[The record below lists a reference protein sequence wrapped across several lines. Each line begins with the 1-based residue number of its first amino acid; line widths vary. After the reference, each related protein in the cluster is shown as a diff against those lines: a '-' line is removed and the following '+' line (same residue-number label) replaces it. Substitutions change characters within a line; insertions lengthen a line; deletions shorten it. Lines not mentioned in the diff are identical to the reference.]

1 MVSHKIFQGD
11 NHMRKILSILMI
23 ALYAI
28 TVQAGEEKRGEAGFM
43 FLKVPMGAREVGMG
57 MNGLTTTSGANA
69 IYWNPANI
77 SSADRATFSFS
88 YLNHFA
94 GISSNYAAVS
104 FPYAEAG
111 VFAVSFNYLSYGDI
125 EKTTEDSPNGNIG
138 FYSPYELAL
147 GFSYSK
153 QITDRVSGGLT
164 VKFVNSKIDLVSA
177 SGMSFDFGFTY
188 NTGYRG
194 LKLGF
199 AVTNIGPQAKY
210 EGDGL
215 TREITDASGETS
227 FLKFDSEPFELPAS
241 VNFGASL
248 ELYRNEQNAITGM
261 LEQNI
266 NSFQA
271 SRTNMGFEYGFQNMF
286 FARMG
291 YTSTLKKDRDYKTG
305 KASTAG
311 LTFGG
316 GIDYKFSDNLGMTVD
331 YGYLDMGQLD
341 ATHRFT
347 VGIKF

>member
-1 MVSHKIFQGD
+1 MRIKLISLLILALFVSSVF
-11 NHMRKILSILMI
+11 
-23 ALYAI
+23 
-28 TVQAGEEKRGEAGFM
+28 AGETKRGEAGFM
-43 FLKVPMGAREVGMG
+43 FLKVPLGARETALGMS
-57 MNGLTTTSGANA
+57 GLTSTNGASA
-69 IYWNPANI
+69 IYWNPANV
-77 SSADRATFSFS
+77 SAADRPTFAFS

-94 GISSNYAAVS
+94 GISSNYAGVS
-104 FPYAEAG
+104 FPLSDVG
-111 VFAVSFNYLSYGDI
+111 VFGVSFNYMSYGDI
-125 EKTTEDSPNGNIG
+125 VKTTEDAPDGSLGH
-138 FYSPYELAL
+138 YAPYELAL
-147 GFSYSK
+147 GFTYSK
-153 QITDRVSGGLT
+153 QITDRVSGGVT
-164 VKFVNSKIDLVSA
+164 FKFLNSKIDLVDA
-177 SGMSFDFGFTY
+177 SGIAFDFGFTY

-199 AVTNIGPQAKY
+199 AATNIGPQSRY

-215 TREITDASGETS
+215 VRQQTIADPSGSTA
-227 FLKFDSEPFELPAS
+227 FLRFGSEPFELPAA
-241 VNFGASL
+241 VNFGASM

-271 SRTNMGFEYGFQNMF
+271 SRTNMGLEYGFQNMF

-316 GIDYKFSDNLGMTVD
+316 GIDYKFNDNLGFTVD